1 MRQVERCC
9 FRKSPRKELLFLMI
23 ALGQQHSLAQTIETA
38 AASGMELGNGKN

>member
-23 ALGQQHSLAQTIETA
+23 HVGQQYSLTQIIDAA